1 MTTITRNTNETQIE
15 LALDLY
21 SDAGADIESPVPFL
35 NHMLTLFARHAGVG
49 LRVRATGD
57 TEIDGHH
64 TVEDIGIT
72 LGQAISGALGEKKGI
87 ARYGDALI
95 PMDEALVLCALDLS
109 GRGHLSFDAAF
120 PTQRVGAFDLELVEE
135 FFTAL
140 VRSAGITLHL
150 KQMAG
155 KNSHHIAEA
164 CFKAFAHAFRKAL
177 EKTGDTRVLSTKGV
191 LE

>member
-95 PMDEALVLCALDLS
+95 PMDEALVLCALDIS

-135 FFTAL
+135 FYRFGSIGGHYTAFETNGRQKL
-140 VRSAGITLHL
+140 
-150 KQMAG
+150 
-155 KNSHHIAEA
+155 HHIAEA

-177 EKTGDTRVLSTKGV
+177 EKTGDARVLSTKGV